1 MSERISAVELNSDE
15 ESQVRYVDLYQ
26 ATEKIYTRRVRGHFQ
41 RLRRWLNWPLMLG
54 FFLLPWI
61 NLEGRQAML
70 FDLSEQ
76 RFHILWKTFWPQDGI
91 LLAWVLILAAFFL
104 FSLTVWAGRVWCGFA
119 CPQTIWTLVFGWI
132 EDRCEGDRYQ
142 RIKLDAQPWGPKKL
156 YLKTLKHGLWI
167 TVALLTGATFVG
179 YFYGVREL
187 FSDALALQIS
197 LEACFWI
204 AVFAGFTYLNAGF
217 LREQFCQYMCPYSRI
232 QSVMYDPDSLV
243 VEYDQERGQH
253 RSGPSSGGD
262 CVNCDWCVQVCPAG
276 IDIRDGLQAECI
288 NCGLCV
294 DACDNVMDK
303 LEKPRG
309 LIRFAGQGSAG
320 PWARLLRPRMLGYLT
335 ALSLMAGYLVFSV
348 VTWMPLS
355 LDVTRDRGVH
365 LFRHRNGYVEN
376 VYTLKLNYKGSEA
389 DRFHL
394 SVAGN
399 SDYQIVGRQRVNLT
413 AGESY
418 SLPVRVKVP
427 ENQVAGKAAT
437 IVFELRSESDP
448 SVAAQQVASFI
459 GPAVALGSGR

>member
-1 MSERISAVELNSDE
+1 MSEKISVVELNSDD

-26 ATEKIYTRRVRGHFQ
+26 PTDKIYTRRVRGRFQ
-41 RLRRWLNWPLMLG
+41 RLRRLINWPLLAG
-54 FFLLPWI
+54 FFVLPWL

-70 FDLSEQ
+70 FDLTEQ

-119 CPQTIWTLVFGWI
+119 CPHTIWTLMFGWI
-132 EDRCEGDRYQ
+132 EDRCEGDRHQ
-142 RIKLDAQPWGPKKL
+142 RIRLDEQPWSINKL
-156 YLKTLKHGLWI
+156 YRKTLKHSLWL
-167 TVALLTGATFVG
+167 ALALATGATFVG

-187 FSDALALQIS
+187 FADTLALQVS
-197 LEACFWI
+197 LEAIFWI

-232 QSVMYDPDSLV
+232 QSVMYDPHSLV
-243 VEYDQERGQH
+243 AEYNEERGQH
-253 RSGPSSGGD
+253 RSAKAGD

-303 LEKPRG
+303 LKLPRG
-309 LIRFAGQGSAG
+309 LVRFTGVGDAG

-335 ALSLMAGYLVFSV
+335 ALSLMTGYLVHSV
-348 VTWMPLS
+348 VTWTPLS
-355 LDVTRDRGVH
+355 LDVTRDRGMH
-365 LFRHRNGYVEN
+365 LFRHRNGHVEN
-376 VYTLKLNYKGSEA
+376 VYTLKLNYKGDVN
-389 DRFHL
+389 DRFEL
-394 SVAGN
+394 SVAGDG
-399 SDYQIVGRQRVNLT
+399 DYQILGRQQVSLS

-418 SLPVRVKVP
+418 SLPLRVKVS
-427 ENQVAGKAAT
+427 ENHVNAKAAN
-437 IVFELRSESDP
+437 IVFQVRSQSD
-448 SVAAQQVASFI
+448 SSLVAEQVASFI
-459 GPAVALGSGR
+459 APAVLVATP